1 MTADNR
7 PPLVALAGPT
17 ASGKTALSVELAK
30 RFCAEVICADSMQIY
45 AGLSIGTARPTDE
58 ETEGVP
64 HHLFGFVSPEEAYS
78 VARYADD
85 ARRVID
91 EVSSRGKLPFL
102 CGGTGLYLEAV
113 LDNLQFADEP
123 EDSAVRDRLKAEAAQ
138 VGNEVMLEK
147 LRAVDPETAARL
159 HQNDQG
165 RILRA
170 LEVFEVTGLTI
181 AEQQRRSRAVPSPYK
196 SKLLVLDYRNRQT
209 LYDRINRRVDLMLK
223 AGLANEAKAFLS
235 AGHAPTAMQAIG
247 YKELL
252 PWLAGEKS
260 LDEAAEDLKQSTR
273 RYAKRQ
279 LSWFR
284 RMEQAEFLFVDD
296 YPSPAALA
304 DAAAEKLFEFL
315 KQ

>member
-1 MTADNR
+1 MTAENR
-7 PPLVALAGPT
+7 LPLVALAGPT
-17 ASGKTALSVELAK
+17 ASGKTALSVALAK
-30 RFCAEVICADSMQIY
+30 RFSAEVICADSMQIY

-58 ETEGVP
+58 ETQGVP
-64 HHLFGFVSPEEAYS
+64 HHLFGFLSPEEAYS

-85 ARRVID
+85 ARRVIG
-91 EVSSRGKLPFL
+91 EVHSRGHLPLL

-113 LDNLQFADEP
+113 LKNLQFAAEP
-123 EDSAVRDRLKAEAAQ
+123 ESAAVRDRLKAEAAEK
-138 VGNEVMLEK
+138 GNEAMLCA

-159 HQNDQG
+159 HPNDLG

-181 AEQQRRSRAVPSPYK
+181 TEQKRRSRAVPSPYR
-196 SKLLVLDYRNRQT
+196 SLLLVLDYRDRQT
-209 LYDRINRRVDLMLK
+209 LYDRIDRRVDLMLS
-223 AGLANEAKAFLS
+223 AGLAEEAKAFLS

-260 LDEAAEDLKQSTR
+260 LAEAAEDLKQSTR
-273 RYAKRQ
+273 HYAKRQ

-284 RMEQAEFLFVDD
+284 RMEQAEFLFADD
-296 YPSPAALA
+296 YASLSELT
-304 DAAAEKLFEFL
+304 DAAAQKITETLNL
-315 KQ
+315 